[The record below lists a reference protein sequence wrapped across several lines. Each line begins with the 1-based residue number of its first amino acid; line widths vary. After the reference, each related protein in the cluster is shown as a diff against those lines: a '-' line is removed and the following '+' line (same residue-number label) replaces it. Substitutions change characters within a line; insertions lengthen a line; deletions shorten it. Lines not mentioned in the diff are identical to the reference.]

1 MLQYLTIVLH
11 YEKNFMTIVGQLT
24 VTALAFALAIY
35 LFRSIWA
42 DARASLVPLPIRLHS
57 RNIT

>member
-1 MLQYLTIVLH
+1 
-11 YEKNFMTIVGQLT
+11 MTIVGQLT
-24 VTALAFALAIY
+24 ATALAFALAIY

-42 DARASLVPLPIRLHS
+42 DARASLVPLPIRLRS